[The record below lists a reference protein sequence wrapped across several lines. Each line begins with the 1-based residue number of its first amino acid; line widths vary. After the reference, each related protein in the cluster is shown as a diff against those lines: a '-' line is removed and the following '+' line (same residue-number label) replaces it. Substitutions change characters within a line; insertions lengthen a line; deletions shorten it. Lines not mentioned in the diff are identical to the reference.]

1 MLIPATPSQGGVRH
15 CSNFYHTVRTIRN
28 SSSNCTN
35 QDHICIN
42 SLVPIV
48 LKTNIGNPGNQVNYW
63 GGLTPPPP
71 LIYLATWISSI
82 GFLCTWEPANMVND
96 TGLKVVQLFLLFCPL
111 PTFFLLFPKKIL
123 LFLLFCCQMPK

>member
-1 MLIPATPSQGGVRH
+1 M
-15 CSNFYHTVRTIRN
+15 FYHTVRTIRN

-71 LIYLATWISSI
+71 RAVIDIADIDISIKMSCDIDIDIENADIDISAFGVTSVVELASLTRKHEKALIILRP
-82 GFLCTWEPANMVND
+82 C
-96 TGLKVVQLFLLFCPL
+96 KLL
-111 PTFFLLFPKKIL
+111 
-123 LFLLFCCQMPK
+123 